1 MANKDEGKDDG
12 SKSKSKSND
21 DALIDDYD
29 SILRESGLMTT
40 VAGILFGFILNI
52 SVNPPTIFDIVNE
65 IILIVS
71 LVSIVIA
78 TLLFSMPVIYHHM
91 QYPYSRFNKFQSRSH
106 RFIIF
111 GIVPFFLTLYL
122 SLTLAISVLLDNS
135 SFENMIIKDP
145 IGFAMASLPFVITYV
160 LYKKRK

>member
-1 MANKDEGKDDG
+1 MAKKDEGKDDE
-12 SKSKSKSND
+12 SKSND
-21 DALIDDYD
+21 DELIDNYD

-52 SVNPPTIFDIVNE
+52 SVNPPNTFDIVNE
-65 IILIVS
+65 IVLIVS

-78 TLLFSMPVIYHHM
+78 TLFFSMPVIYHHM
-91 QYPYSRFNKFQSRSH
+91 QYPYSRFKKFQLRSH

-122 SLTLAISVLLDNS
+122 SLTVAISVLLDNS

-145 IGFAMASLPFVITYV
+145 IGFAMASFPFVIIYV